1 MFNFFGRGGDLD
13 KIEEYLEKGAKV
25 IDVRTPQEFHAGNV
39 FGSELIGMDII
50 SQSVEKIKAY
60 NAPIILVCLT
70 GSRAS
75 SAKRFLQQYGIDV
88 INGGYWQNIL
98 KYQKVTQ

>member
-1 MFNFFGRGGDLD
+1 MFNFFGRGGDTEL
-13 KIEEYLEKGAKV
+13 IEEYINKDAIV

-39 FGSELIGMDII
+39 PESILIGMHEIA
-50 SQSVEKIKAY
+50 QSVEKIKAY

-75 SAKRFLQQYGIDV
+75 SAKRFLKQYDIDV

-98 KYQKVTQ
+98 KYQKAV